1 MGGKKKILER
11 KYKKIHLLRLLG
23 NLFLLVLAFIA
34 CYPILF
40 LCTGSL
46 MGSGELKANLSPVLA
61 GEGTGYIKWTL
72 LPLYPTLRSW
82 VQVLLDT
89 PEAFVMFWN
98 SVKMTLAILAGQLLV
113 GVPAAWGFAR
123 YRFPGRKIL
132 FTVYIILMMMPF
144 QVLMLSEYLVLDRL
158 HLLDNQLAVILPAV
172 FSTFPVFIM
181 YRFFCGIPDAIIES
195 AKLDGA
201 GPLQV
206 FWYIG
211 LPIGSGGIVSAMVLG
226 FLEYWNLI
234 EQPLTFL
241 KTKSLWPLSLFL
253 PNISL
258 NKAGLAFAAS
268 VLMLIP
274 AFFVFLGGQDYLEQG
289 IVSAAVKE

>member
-1 MGGKKKILER
+1 MGGKRKILER
-11 KYKKIHLLRLLG
+11 KYKKIHLLQLLG

>member
-1 MGGKKKILER
+1 MRRKKKIFGTNC
-11 KYKKIHLLRLLG
+11 KKIHLLRLAG
-23 NLFLLVLAFIA
+23 NLFLLLLAFAA

-40 LCTGSL
+40 LLTGSL
-46 MGSGELKANLSPVLA
+46 MGSDELKENLAPVLS
-61 GEGTGYIKWTL
+61 GGTGYIKWTL

-123 YRFPGRKIL
+123 YRFPGRKLL

-144 QVLMLSEYLVLDRL
+144 QVMMLSEYLVFDRL
-158 HLLDNQLAVILPAV
+158 KLLDSQLAVILPAA

-201 GPLQV
+201 GHLQI

-253 PNISL
+253 PNISMD
-258 NKAGLAFAAS
+258 KAGLAFAAS